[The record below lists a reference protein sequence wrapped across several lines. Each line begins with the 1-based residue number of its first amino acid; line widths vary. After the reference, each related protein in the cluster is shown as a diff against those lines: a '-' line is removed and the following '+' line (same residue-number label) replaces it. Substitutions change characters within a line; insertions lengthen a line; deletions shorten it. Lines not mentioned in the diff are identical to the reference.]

1 MTLNNRDDKSLVV
14 SERDHEEA
22 SDSPSCSLHL
32 LRCVFSRADGSER
45 LLSVC
50 LLSGLSRL
58 PVQRPG
64 PRRGGGARCS
74 GSSSAAGA
82 GGHQLLLP
90 PSVRPA
96 HVHHAQALQQENLY
110 QRQEQRAGG
119 GQSSVS
125 VSSSAFACM
134 RAVDSRSVRLSCSRS
149 FV

>member
-1 MTLNNRDDKSLVV
+1 MKKRLTLRAALFI
-14 SERDHEEA
+14 
-22 SDSPSCSLHL
+22 SCGVCS
-32 LRCVFSRADGSER
+32 VER

-58 PVQRPG
+58 SVQRPG

-134 RAVDSRSVRLSCSRS
+134 RAVDSRSVRLSPCSRS